1 MKRSDIV
8 KMVRSG
14 TAEDITNLSLE
25 EAAVKL
31 GTYHLVCVTTGVY
44 GINATLFRNILTNKT
59 YAVLA
64 RNSLLF
70 QLV

>member
-14 TAEDITNLSLE
+14 MTEDITNLSLQE
-25 EAAVKL
+25 VAVKL
-31 GTYHLVCVTTGVY
+31 GTYHTVCVTNGIY
-44 GINATLFRNILTNKT
+44 GINGALFRNVLTNKT

-70 QLV
+70 ELV